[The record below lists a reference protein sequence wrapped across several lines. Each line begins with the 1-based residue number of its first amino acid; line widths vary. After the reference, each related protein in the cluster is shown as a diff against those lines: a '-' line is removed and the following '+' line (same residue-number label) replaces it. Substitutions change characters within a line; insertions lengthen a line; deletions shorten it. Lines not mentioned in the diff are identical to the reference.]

1 MPDEQAKDVTRQIIR
16 GYRMEQQAQI
26 IADYF
31 WLTRC
36 NGCADWGYYT
46 KCKNCGDL
54 SDDALV
60 RQDKDTLR
68 GFPKWQP

>member
-1 MPDEQAKDVTRQIIR
+1 MLHGRSLG

-31 WLTRC
+31 WLTRF
-36 NGCADWGYYT
+36 NGREYWKRYKKCRNCHDLADNELIRLY
-46 KCKNCGDL
+46 
-54 SDDALV
+54 
-60 RQDKDTLR
+60 KDTLR